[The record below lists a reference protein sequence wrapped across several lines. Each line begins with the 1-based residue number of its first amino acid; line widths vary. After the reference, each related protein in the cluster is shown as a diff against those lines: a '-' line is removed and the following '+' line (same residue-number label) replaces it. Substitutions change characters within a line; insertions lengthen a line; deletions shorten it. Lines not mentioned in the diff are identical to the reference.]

1 MRFFNNWIIVLIFVS
16 TGVFAQN
23 SVKHKVVQGESI
35 YSIAKKY
42 NVKEAAI
49 YELNPTVK
57 GKPLQLKTVLVIPTK
72 GKQQAVSLVEIP
84 ENHKVSKGESFYS
97 ISKKYKITVEQL
109 EALNPTISSANL
121 KIGDELNLS
130 KDKIVSVPKLETT
143 QDNPTIV
150 VAESTET
157 TSSENE
163 IVHKVLP
170 KETKYGISKK
180 YKITIAELERLNPTI
195 VDGLLIGTDL
205 VIKKKEII
213 VFVEPEVKNIE
224 NEKPIDANILAKAEF
239 LIGKASNNLGTRYR
253 SGGTTSKGF
262 DCSGLMFTTFQE
274 LNITLPRSSH
284 EMAKYGFEVPKSK
297 AQKGDLIFFTTNKRG
312 TISHVGMITEVTEN
326 EIKFIHSSTSS
337 GVIIS
342 SSNEDYYS
350 RRFVQINRVLEN

>member
-1 MRFFNNWIIVLIFVS
+1 MKFFNNWVIVLILVS

-42 NVKEAAI
+42 DVKENAI
-49 YELNPTVK
+49 YELNPNVK
-57 GKPLQLKTVLVIPTK
+57 GKPLQLKTVLIIPAK
-72 GKQQAVSLVEIP
+72 GKQQVVTTTEIP
-84 ENHKVSKGESFYS
+84 ENHKVSIGESFYS
-97 ISKKYKITVEQL
+97 ISKKYKMTVEEL
-109 EALNPTISSANL
+109 EVLNPSMSSANL
-121 KIGDELNLS
+121 KIGDVLNLS
-130 KDKIVSVPKLETT
+130 KDRIVSVPKVDSVKENTPLVLT
-143 QDNPTIV
+143 
-150 VAESTET
+150 ESTEA

-163 IVHKVLP
+163 ILHKVLP

-180 YKITIAELERLNPTI
+180 YKISIAELERLNPTI
-195 VDGLLIGTDL
+195 VDGLPIGIEL
-205 VIKKKEII
+205 VIKKKEQ
-213 VFVEPEVKNIE
+213 VSNVVIE
-224 NEKPIDANILAKAEF
+224 DKSNDLVNKPIDEDILAKADF

-274 LNITLPRSSH
+274 LDITLPRSSH

-297 AQKGDLIFFTTNKRG
+297 AQKGDLIFFTKNKRG

-350 RRFVQINRVLEN
+350 RRFVQINRVLN

>member
-1 MRFFNNWIIVLIFVS
+1 MRFFNNWVIVLILVS

-42 NVKEAAI
+42 QVKEAAI
-49 YELNPTVK
+49 YELNPNVK
-57 GKPLQLKTVLVIPTK
+57 GKPLQLKTILIIPSK
-72 GKQQAVSLVEIP
+72 GKQQIANIELP
-84 ENHKVSKGESFYS
+84 ENHKVTKGESFYS
-97 ISKKYKITVEQL
+97 ISKKYKMTIAQL
-109 EALNPTISSANL
+109 EALNPSISATNL

-130 KDKIVSVPKLETT
+130 KDKIVSVSEV
-143 QDNPTIV
+143 N
-150 VAESTET
+150 STEEKEPIVSVQPT
-157 TSSENE
+157 EEVLLENE

-180 YKITIAELERLNPTI
+180 YKITIAELELLNPAI
-195 VDGLLIGTDL
+195 VDGLPIGTVL
-205 VIKKKEII
+205 VIKMKEQ
-213 VFVEPEVKNIE
+213 VSNVVVEE
-224 NEKPIDANILAKAEF
+224 NSNESAEKPIDANVLAKAEF

-274 LNITLPRSSH
+274 LDITLPRSSH
-284 EMAKYGFEVPKSK
+284 QMAKYGFEVPKSK
-297 AQKGDLIFFTTNKRG
+297 AQKGDLIFFSTNKRG
-312 TISHVGMITEVTEN
+312 TISHVGMITEVTDN

-350 RRFVQINRVLEN
+350 RRFVQINRVLN

>member
-1 MRFFNNWIIVLIFVS
+1 MKFFNNWVIVLILVS

-42 NVKEAAI
+42 DVKESAI
-49 YELNPTVK
+49 YELNPNVK
-57 GKPLQLKTVLVIPTK
+57 GKPLQLKTVLMIPAK
-72 GKQQAVSLVEIP
+72 GKQQVVTTTEIP

-97 ISKKYKITVEQL
+97 ISKKYKISVEQL

-130 KDKIVSVPKLETT
+130 KDKIVLVPKLETT
-143 QDNPTIV
+143 QEKPTIV
-150 VAESTET
+150 VAEP
-157 TSSENE
+157 SEGTFSDNE

-180 YKITIAELERLNPTI
+180 YKISIAELERLNPAI
-195 VDGLLIGTDL
+195 VDGLTIGTEL
-205 VIKKKEII
+205 VIKKKEQVSN
-213 VFVEPEVKNIE
+213 VFVEE
-224 NEKPIDANILAKAEF
+224 NSNESAEKPIDAHVLAKADF
-239 LIGKASNNLGTRYR
+239 LIDKASNNLGTRYR
-253 SGGTTSKGF
+253 SGGTNSKGF

-274 LNITLPRSSH
+274 LDITLPRSSH

-297 AQKGDLIFFTTNKRG
+297 AQKGDLIFFTTNRRG

-350 RRFVQINRVLEN
+350 RRFVQINRVLN